1 MELKQLT
8 KEKKSVMRNL
18 TKEELKEVQGGDS
31 GMSISV
37 KASIPVGST
46 NIIGL
51 LFVYAYGVMVFSAR
65 GSTFRNILVFGS

>member
-8 KEKKSVMRNL
+8 KEKKSAMRNL

-37 KASIPVGST
+37 KDDGDGKGCITDPFKIIFKRLT
-46 NIIGL
+46 N
-51 LFVYAYGVMVFSAR
+51 
-65 GSTFRNILVFGS
+65 

>member
-18 TKEELKEVQGGDS
+18 TKEELIKVQGGDS

-37 KASIPVGST
+37 KDDGDGEGCIT
-46 NIIGL
+46 NPFKII
-51 LFVYAYGVMVFSAR
+51 FKR
-65 GSTFRNILVFGS
+65 